1 MTCDGG
7 SAIGE
12 GVTYIWYK
20 DKRHVHN
27 GKSYTIQSAETSHSG
42 NYQCQTRPGEISD
55 PARLDV
61 SDGRVILQ
69 TPLHVY
75 EGDEITIRCHHN
87 PGYAGGWTIFYKD
100 DSIIRQWANNAEY
113 YIGNVD
119 RMTAG
124 TYGCRKQVQYVSQ
137 FFQDHIFV
145 SVQELFT
152 TPTITVT
159 PQPVYKK
166 DNMTLKCE
174 TSLLPSRQDTQ
185 LRFTFY
191 REGWIVQGL
200 SISDIY
206 EVYNV
211 QLEDSGKYSCEV
223 ETTDGRVRKRSA
235 EQSLQIEDLFSHPN
249 IIVTDYLIVEG
260 DPMTLTCNT
269 TLSPHINSSDVQFIF
284 YRDERKVQEFNM
296 SNKYEV
302 QSVHLEDSGN
312 YTCKVKTSTNNTMR
326 RSSGLYILIAE
337 LFSSPVLKVSP
348 ELVNEGDNMTLTC
361 ETNLTKHRPDT
372 ILHYTFNRDRGTIQA
387 FSSSHKYE
395 VQFMRM
401 DNSGRYTCEIQTS
414 TGSVKKRSQE
424 LLIQI
429 QDEHFITTILYA
441 SLGLLLLIVIVMIF
455 LYIYYQRRS
464 ANKNHPTTVADKE
477 PSPTAELSYAVLTM
491 TSRPQNNLQKD
502 NESSIVYATVKSK
515 TYRQVEEPQVTS
527 DMSTDIYQNISSHR

>member
-1 MTCDGG
+1 MSIEMSMLLLLLLLIQEGAAIRPAVTFSPNYRKIFTTERITMTCDGG

-12 GVTYIWYK
+12 GVTYSWYK
-20 DKRHVHN
+20 DNSSVYN

-42 NYQCQTRPGEISD
+42 NYQCETRPGEISD

-87 PGYAGGWTIFYKD
+87 PGYGGGRTIFYKGY
-100 DSIIRQWANNAEY
+100 SVIRSWSNNAEY
-113 YIGNVD
+113 YIGTVE
-119 RMTAG
+119 RTTAG
-124 TYGCRKQVQYVSQ
+124 TYRCRKEVQYGLQ
-137 FFQDHIFV
+137 FFEDQVFV

-211 QLEDSGKYSCEV
+211 QPEDSGKYSCEV

-249 IIVTDYLIVEG
+249 IIVTDDLIVEG

-312 YTCKVKTSTNNTMR
+312 YTCEVKTSTNKAMR

-337 LFSSPVLKVSP
+337 LFTTPTITVTPQPVYKK
-348 ELVNEGDNMTLTC
+348 DNMTLKC
-361 ETNLTKHRPDT
+361 ETSLLPPRQKTQLRFVFYREGR
-372 ILHYTFNRDRGTIQA
+372 IVQG
-387 FSSSHKYE
+387 FSISDIYE
-395 VQFMRM
+395 VYNVQPE
-401 DNSGRYTCEIQTS
+401 DSGKYSCDVEITD
-414 TGSVKKRSQE
+414 GRVRKRSAEQ
-424 LLIQI
+424 LLQI
-429 QDEHFITTILYA
+429 E
-441 SLGLLLLIVIVMIF
+441 G
-455 LYIYYQRRS
+455 
-464 ANKNHPTTVADKE
+464 E
-477 PSPTAELSYAVLTM
+477 
-491 TSRPQNNLQKD
+491 
-502 NESSIVYATVKSK
+502 
-515 TYRQVEEPQVTS
+515 
-527 DMSTDIYQNISSHR
+527 